1 MLKGARLMSDRE
13 DQEKKETKPWE
24 KTFSDDQ
31 DKDQEGNFSR
41 TRRRKQNSYH
51 TMFTTILVV
60 AIIALA
66 SAPIIYWVNHQSSF
80 NHPTDTE
87 QVADSSS
94 SKKKSSANSA
104 KTSVETS
111 KVTSSKK
118 ASATSKKESSASSS
132 SADEKYVTVE
142 AGQGAYRVAVNNG
155 ITVDELYQLN
165 GLSSGAT
172 LTPGQQIRVK

>member
-104 KTSVETS
+104 KILS
-111 KVTSSKK
+111 
-118 ASATSKKESSASSS
+118 
-132 SADEKYVTVE
+132 
-142 AGQGAYRVAVNNG
+142 
-155 ITVDELYQLN
+155 
-165 GLSSGAT
+165 LSS
-172 LTPGQQIRVK
+172 PVKRRKRISRIALA